1 MQLKVTVNGVAY
13 DVEVD
18 VEPEPQPALGA
29 IFMTGGSFAPPP
41 AAATAGATAGAN
53 VEASSTGSGEGVR
66 APLNGT
72 VSRIL
77 VEDGQAIE
85 TGDVVVVL
93 EAMKMETEIT
103 APQAGVVGSVLVAPG
118 DAVTGGQLLL
128 ELS

>member
-13 DVEVD
+13 DVEVE
-18 VEPEPQPALGA
+18 VEAEAKPALGA
-29 IFMTGGSFAPPP
+29 IFMTGGSFAPPTG
-41 AAATAGATAGAN
+41 AATAGSDAGAPST
-53 VEASSTGSGEGVR
+53 ASSEGVR

-85 TGDVVVVL
+85 SGDVVVVL

-103 APQAGVVGSVLVAPG
+103 APQAGVVGSILVAPG
-118 DAVTGGQLLL
+118 DAVSGGQLLI

>member
-13 DVEVD
+13 DVEVE
-18 VEPEPQPALGA
+18 VEQEPKPAMGA

-41 AAATAGATAGAN
+41 AAATAGSDAGTPSTA
-53 VEASSTGSGEGVR
+53 SGEGVR
-66 APLNGT
+66 APLAGT
-72 VSRIL
+72 VARIL

-118 DAVTGGQLLL
+118 DAVSGGQLLV

>member
-13 DVEVD
+13 DVEVE
-18 VEPEPQPALGA
+18 VEQEPQPALGT
-29 IFMTGGSFAPPP
+29 IFMTGGSFGPPP
-41 AAATAGATAGAN
+41 AAATVGSDAGTPSTASA
-53 VEASSTGSGEGVR
+53 EGVR

-72 VSRIL
+72 VARIL

-103 APQAGVVGSVLVAPG
+103 APQAGIVGSVLVAPG
-118 DAVTGGQLLL
+118 DAVSGGQLLV

>member
-13 DVEVD
+13 DVEVE
-18 VEPEPQPALGA
+18 VEPEPRPALGA

-41 AAATAGATAGAN
+41 TAATSRSDSGAP
-53 VEASSTGSGEGVR
+53 STDSGEGVR

-72 VSRIL
+72 VSRVL

-128 ELS
+128 ELC